1 MKVTPIIAL
10 FVTLSVGLP
19 FPQSLRAQSVFENPP
34 PDSFQSGVGVI
45 SGWVCD
51 AERIDILFLPRTGRT
66 GGIGTVDSFA
76 ALTDASDKSQ
86 EAQPEGV
93 ISYQAAYGTAREDT
107 KEICGD
113 IDNGFGL
120 LFNWNRLGPGTH
132 TVLARADGKFFGH
145 ATVTVTTLGEEF
157 LTGASGHFV
166 VEDFPTADK
175 DIRLHWQQTL
185 QNFVIQSAT
194 IPEGPLLDGT
204 DDSVGFGY
212 SGVPPHVLENPPPG
226 SAQSGVGVI
235 SGWVCDAERIEIVF
249 NPGTDNEET
258 FQAGYGT
265 SREDTEGECNDIDNG
280 FGLLFNWNR
289 LGAGQH
295 TVSARADGV
304 EFGSATVT
312 VSTFGEE
319 FLRNVGKHARLENFP
334 NTGTDLI
341 VAWQQSLQN
350 FTIARLDN
358 LAPRIASIDAIG
370 DSISKAVN
378 AREPCPNDDQESF
391 NWSTSI
397 TEGGAFCSHGG
408 DGVYSQAERIECR
421 RDAMIMNADPNSAE
435 SGAEMLKDF
444 AAQAQES
451 AALFGTQPS
460 PRYVTVEMGHNDICS
475 GTIERIQ
482 ADCAEGE
489 DQDPMNHC
497 RTTEAAFE
505 REFRKGLDE
514 LIAVPELKIGI
525 AAPVRV
531 TQLCNHAAKRNCSLL
546 PGTCGDLW
554 ERVVTL
560 GIRDTGLCGSITID
574 CSDER
579 RLQDGYETARA
590 YRDIM
595 ERVSSEYAALAEER
609 EASPEM
615 EVGGEPVGGAF
626 KAAGTSLSFSNA
638 TWVYKFKS
646 EQISCCDCFH
656 PSFRGQD
663 VAAQILFDG
672 FTCGPTDVCCAD
684 TGDPVSAALCTAEDT
699 SGTFHPGLF

>member
-51 AERIDILFLPRTGRT
+51 AERIDILFFDVAKLETFFV
-66 GGIGTVDSFA
+66 GTDLYPTEEV
-76 ALTDASDKSQ
+76 
-86 EAQPEGV
+86 QPEGEG
-93 ISYQAAYGTAREDT
+93 ILSYQAAYGTAREDT
-107 KEICGD
+107 KDICGD

-132 TVLARADGKFFGH
+132 LVQAWADGKFFGR
-145 ATVTVTTLGEEF
+145 ATVTVTTLGQEF
-157 LTGASGHFV
+157 LTGASGEFAI
-166 VEDFPTADK
+166 EDFPTVDE
-175 DIRLHWQQTL
+175 DIRLHWRQTT
-185 QNFVIQSAT
+185 QNFVIETNPA
-194 IPEGPLLDGT
+194 PAGT
-204 DDSVGFGY
+204 GKTGAALNYGY

-226 SAQSGVGVI
+226 SAQSGVGII

-249 NPGTDNEET
+249 NPGTDTEMT

-265 SREDTEGECNDIDNG
+265 NREDTEGECNDINNG

-289 LGAGQH
+289 LGAGIH
-295 TVSARADGV
+295 TVQAKADGV
-304 EFGSATVT
+304 EFGRALVSVT
-312 VSTFGEE
+312 TFGEE

-334 NTGTDLI
+334 TTGTDLI

-482 ADCAEGE
+482 AECAEGE

-638 TWVYKFKS
+638 TWVYKFAS
-646 EQISCCDCFH
+646 EQVSCCDCFH

-672 FTCGPTDVCCAD
+672 FTCSPTDVCCAD
-684 TGDPVSAALCTAEDT
+684 TADPVSAALCAAEDT